1 MTTRYEFEGFRLDA
15 DRRQLRSPS
24 GELLDVPARAFDT
37 LVFLVEQRNGI
48 VSKERL
54 MKAVWPRS
62 VVEENNLTQAI
73 SALRRLLGDERTEP
87 RFVLTVPGRGYR
99 FVARVAESAPPA
111 ASPGP
116 SGRLDSV
123 AILPFKSL
131 LPGQDN
137 PALELGMADTLIGE
151 ISMLPHLRVSPL
163 GTVRRYAS
171 REQDP
176 LRAGEELGVAAVLE
190 GSIQTQGDRLR
201 ITARLLRV
209 QDGQSLWSGR
219 FDETTSDVFGIQDS
233 IAARVSEA
241 LRPTLHDSTN
251 SPQSPDGSEHRHP
264 GGADGAPRPAPSS
277 PDGEHRSAPGRTAI
291 EGHSARRTRHLGAYQ
306 FYIAGLFNQL
316 RRDIDGLPAAVES
329 YQSAIEADPGY
340 VRAWAGLSV
349 SLAVQAVFGTQ
360 PPKAV
365 FPRAKQAALHAV
377 SLDPGSP
384 DALGALG
391 HVLVQYEHNFAE
403 GQQYYRRALEL
414 DGHNAQLLLWISINH
429 AHQGR
434 LDDAVEAIQ
443 RAIDIEPRTLAFSAI
458 LGMLLYYRRSFDE
471 AIAQLQHLIAIEP
484 QFDQARTFLGKS
496 WLQKGRPDLALEH
509 FRARMGT
516 APGSFGDLA
525 RALAQAGRAS
535 EAMKEIERLRELG
548 HAGFGVQ
555 YDLAAVHA
563 ALGDLP
569 AACASLKAALH
580 DHSQLIGFLQVD
592 PAMDRLRDQPCYRD
606 VSRHLYGK

>member
-1 MTTRYEFEGFRLDA
+1 MTARYEFEGFRLDA
-15 DRRQLRSPS
+15 ERRQLRSPS

-37 LVFLVEQRNGI
+37 LVFLLEQRDEI

-62 VVEENNLTQAI
+62 VVEENNLTQAV

-99 FVARVAESAPPA
+99 FVARVAESAAPA
-111 ASPGP
+111 VSPGS

-131 LPGQDN
+131 LSGQDN

-151 ISMLPHLRVSPL
+151 ISTLPHLRVSPL
-163 GTVRRYAS
+163 GTVRRYAA
-171 REQDP
+171 RDQDP

-201 ITARLLRV
+201 VTARLLRV
-209 QDGQSLWSGR
+209 RDGQSLWSGR
-219 FDETTSDVFGIQDS
+219 FDETMSDVFAIQDS
-233 IAARVSEA
+233 ITARVSEA
-241 LRPTLHDSTN
+241 LRPTLHESVG
-251 SPQSPDGSEHRHP
+251 SPQ
-264 GGADGAPRPAPSS
+264 
-277 PDGEHRSAPGRTAI
+277 
-291 EGHSARRTRHLGAYQ
+291 SARRTHNLSAYQ
-306 FYIAGLFNQL
+306 CYIAGLFNQL
-316 RRDIDGLPAAVES
+316 RRDIDGLPAAVAS

-377 SLDPGSP
+377 SLDPSSS

-391 HVLVQYEHNFAE
+391 HVLVQYERKFVE
-403 GQQYYRRALEL
+403 GEQYYQRALDL
-414 DGHNAQLLLWISINH
+414 DPNNAQLLLWNSINH

-434 LDDAVEAIQ
+434 LDAAVEDIR

-471 AIAQLQHLIAIEP
+471 AIAQLQHLLAIEP

-496 WLQKGRPDLALEH
+496 WMRKGRPDLALEH
-509 FRARMGT
+509 FRARAGT

-525 RALAQAGRAS
+525 CALAHAGRAT
-535 EAMKEIERLRELG
+535 EAKKEIERLRELG
-548 HAGFGVQ
+548 DAGFGVQ

-569 AACASLKAALH
+569 AACESLKAALH

-592 PAMDRLRDQPCYRD
+592 PAMDALRREPSYQYVFRE
-606 VSRHLYGK
+606 LYGK